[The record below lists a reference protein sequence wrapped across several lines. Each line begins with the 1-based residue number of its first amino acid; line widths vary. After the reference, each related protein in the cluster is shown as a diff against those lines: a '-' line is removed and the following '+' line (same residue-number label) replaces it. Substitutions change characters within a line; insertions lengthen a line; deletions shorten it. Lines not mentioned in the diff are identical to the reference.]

1 MLRLKR
7 DNFVRMGSWLCLLAL
22 CTSASA
28 QAAPGDHVRAGG
40 AELTPSLSFLTEWR
54 SNVYLVETAAQ
65 SGLNLQVVPKIG
77 LKLNGSNV
85 DLAVDGQYRARY
97 YTNSNLDN
105 LNDFT
110 EADVKLDLD
119 VGKTS
124 VVGFKVDDGFSI
136 KTQATEATYAKR
148 ALTTVIKNDATGAM
162 TIRPGGALAL
172 DVGGR
177 FSYQNIFTPDEA
189 SLAKRPG
196 TNLNSKTHY
205 GPTVRMKWTFFP
217 KTAFVA
223 NYAYSRFDWA
233 QNLVVA
239 KGDNT
244 GTDVIGDWLAI
255 PDGVSHRAWGGLF
268 GRFTERLVLNLS
280 GGYARM
286 TYDEASVVNYAGKVS
301 LGAGDAEVNAET
313 VGFGA
318 DATGMPDSLLV
329 VAELEWSPSIASMF
343 TAGYRKDISDS
354 WFTNYVAYHYS
365 FLRYK
370 GLLGSRLGIEGEF
383 GFRAEKYVG
392 EVNRSDQ
399 LIRAEGG
406 LAYKASRF
414 IQVGLNG
421 FWTRRLS
428 PGSPLA
434 EYDDIGGTV
443 ELSFNY

>member
-7 DNFVRMGSWLCLLAL
+7 DICLRVGSWLCLLGLYSSAL
-22 CTSASA
+22 A
-28 QAAPGDHVRAGG
+28 QAAPGDHVRAGA
-40 AELTPSLSFLTEWR
+40 AEFTPSLSFLTEWR
-54 SNVYLVETAAQ
+54 SNVYLVETGEQ

-77 LKLNGSNV
+77 LKLDGSNV
-85 DLAVDGQYRARY
+85 DLALDGQYRARY
-97 YTNSNLDN
+97 YTNSSLKN
-105 LNDFT
+105 LNDFS
-110 EADVKLDLD
+110 EADVKFDLD

-124 VVGFKVDDGFSI
+124 IVGFKVDDGFSI
-136 KTQATEATYAKR
+136 KTQATEATYAAR
-148 ALTTVIKNDATGAM
+148 ALTTVIKNDASGAM
-162 TIRPGGALAL
+162 TIRPGGALTF

-189 SLAKRPG
+189 SLAN
-196 TNLNSKTHY
+196 TNANLNSKTHY
-205 GPTVRMKWTFFP
+205 GPNVRMKWTFFP

-223 NYAYSRFDWA
+223 NYAYSRFDWD

-255 PDGVSHRAWGGLF
+255 PDGVSHRAWGGLL
-268 GRFTERLVLNLS
+268 GRFTERMVLNLS

-286 TYDEASVVNYAGKVS
+286 TYDEASVVNYAGQVS

-354 WFTNYVAYHYS
+354 WFTNYVAYHYA

-406 LAYKASRF
+406 LAFKASRF

-421 FWTRRLS
+421 FWIRRLS
-428 PGSPLA
+428 PSSPLA
-434 EYDDIGGTV
+434 EYDDVGGTL